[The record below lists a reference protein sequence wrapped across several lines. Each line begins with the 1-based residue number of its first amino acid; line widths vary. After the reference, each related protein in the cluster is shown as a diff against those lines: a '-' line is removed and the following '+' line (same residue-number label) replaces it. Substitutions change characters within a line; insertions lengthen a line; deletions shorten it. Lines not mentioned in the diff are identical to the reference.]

1 MVSSVR
7 SPENEVPSSGGI
19 DMTAKDRRAGTRRA
33 ASKKPPGPNR
43 RRTERR
49 TRTEDR
55 RESLRISLEL
65 WMEELVGD
73 DVYFRRT
80 GNLSDGGVFF
90 DSAIPHD
97 LGTEMTLKFTLPGSK
112 EMVVARGKVVS
123 HSDQDDGL
131 GMGVQ
136 FISIEGDGKKR
147 LKSFIKA
154 I

>member
-1 MVSSVR
+1 
-7 SPENEVPSSGGI
+7 
-19 DMTAKDRRAGTRRA
+19 MTAKDRRAATRRGKEK
-33 ASKKPPGPNR
+33 KKPDLNR
-43 RRTERR
+43 RKSERR
-49 TRTEDR
+49 TRTDDR
-55 RESLRISLEL
+55 RENLRVSLEL

-80 GNLSDGGVFF
+80 GNLSTGGVFF

-131 GMGVQ
+131 GMGVK

-147 LKSFIKA
+147 LKTFVA
-154 I
+154 AA

>member
-1 MVSSVR
+1 
-7 SPENEVPSSGGI
+7 
-19 DMTAKDRRAGTRRA
+19 MTATDRRAATRRA
-33 ASKKPPGPNR
+33 REKKKHDLNR
-43 RRTERR
+43 RKTERR
-49 TRTEDR
+49 ARPDDR
-55 RESLRISLEL
+55 RENLRVSLEL

-80 GNLSDGGVFF
+80 GNLSTGGVFF

-97 LGTEMTLKFTLPGSK
+97 LGTEMTLKFALPGSK

-131 GMGVQ
+131 GMGVK

-147 LKSFIKA
+147 LMTFVA
-154 I
+154 AA

>member
-1 MVSSVR
+1 
-7 SPENEVPSSGGI
+7 
-19 DMTAKDRRAGTRRA
+19 MTAKDRRAATRRGKE
-33 ASKKPPGPNR
+33 KKQPDLNR
-43 RRTERR
+43 RKSERR
-49 TRTEDR
+49 TRTDDR
-55 RESLRISLEL
+55 RENLRVSLEL

-80 GNLSDGGVFF
+80 GNLSTGGVFF

-131 GMGVQ
+131 GMGVK

-147 LKSFIKA
+147 LKTFVA
-154 I
+154 AA

>member
-1 MVSSVR
+1 
-7 SPENEVPSSGGI
+7 
-19 DMTAKDRRAGTRRA
+19 MTAKDRRAATRRGDE
-33 ASKKPPGPNR
+33 KKQPDVNR
-43 RRTERR
+43 RKSERR

-55 RESLRISLEL
+55 RENLRVSLEL

-80 GNLSDGGVFF
+80 GNLSTGGVFF

-131 GMGVQ
+131 GMGVPL
-136 FISIEGDGKKR
+136 ISIEGDGKRR
-147 LKSFIKA
+147 LKSFVSA
-154 I
+154 A